1 MHKEK
6 QRIVLSKVELI
17 LNENIVEDEFK
28 LNYDDVEKEMIFLEK
43 KLKEDIQFDVISI
56 QLSKSKPN
64 ITVKKNVYIK

>member
-1 MHKEK
+1 MNK
-6 QRIVLSKVELI
+6 
-17 LNENIVEDEFK
+17 NIVEDEFK

-64 ITVKKNVYIK
+64 ITVKKNVHIK